1 MLTFF
6 FLRRSGDPV
15 VKHLNTFVG
24 SETHGHRQQLNDAN
38 ESREERSPVVRQYDL
53 RRTRYSQLVT
63 EDNSLFRPR
72 PPIVDSTNIFQCDI
86 ETRLSYRDVMI
97 KNKDLCESDY
107 IVADREWV
115 VGVTSLVRGF
125 FVHIVRILSDVR
137 LINHVNSLLLHI
149 LKDSTQCRP
158 KTTTVEVGGSPLRVK
173 STSSLA
179 RIARQIVGCCLR

>member
-1 MLTFF
+1 
-6 FLRRSGDPV
+6 
-15 VKHLNTFVG
+15 
-24 SETHGHRQQLNDAN
+24 
-38 ESREERSPVVRQYDL
+38 
-53 RRTRYSQLVT
+53 
-63 EDNSLFRPR
+63 
-72 PPIVDSTNIFQCDI
+72 
-86 ETRLSYRDVMI
+86 MI

-137 LINHVNSLLLHI
+137 LITHVNSLLLHI

-158 KTTTVEVGGSPLRVK
+158 KPTTVEVGGSPLQVK